1 MTTSQTTTE
10 RAQDA
15 ASTAA
20 DEGRHVAGVAKDEAA
35 DVASEAVHHAR
46 NLVGDAVHQISDQ
59 VGEQSRSQR
68 DRLSGNLRSLG
79 DDLEKMATDSG
90 ASGLA
95 ADLAREVA
103 DRAHAISSHLDGREP
118 GELLDDVRSFA
129 RNRPGT
135 FLLGALAAGIVAGRL
150 ARGAKDGAEA
160 ASAANATPTAPET
173 PAAQGL
179 TTNPPRPAASPGQ
192 PTIEPQTPSFADP
205 APTSSLD
212 TEAPMGTPAAGYGER
227 GTLGEDRP

>member
-20 DEGRHVAGVAKDEAA
+20 DEGRHVAGVAKDEATT
-35 DVASEAVHHAR
+35 VASEAVDHAR
-46 NLVGDAVHQISDQ
+46 NLVGDAVTQISDQ
-59 VGEQSRSQR
+59 VGEQSRTQR
-68 DRLSGNLRSLG
+68 DRLTGTLQSLG
-79 DDLEKMATDSG
+79 DDLEKMATNSG

-95 ADLAREVA
+95 TDLAREIA

-118 GELLDDVRSFA
+118 GELLDDVRNFA

-135 FLLGALAAGIVAGRL
+135 FLLGALAAGVVAGRL

-160 ASAANATPTAPET
+160 ASATSTT
-173 PAAQGL
+173 PAA
-179 TTNPPRPAASPGQ
+179 P
-192 PTIEPQTPSFADP
+192 EPQTPSAYADPAPSTPSFADP
-205 APTSSLD
+205 APATPSFADPTPTSSID
-212 TEAPMGTPAAGYGER
+212 AEASMGTPAAGYGER
-227 GTLGEDRP
+227 GTLGEDRL

>member
-20 DEGRHVAGVAKDEAA
+20 DEGRHVAGVAREEAA
-35 DVASEAVHHAR
+35 SVASEAVDHAR

-68 DRLSGNLRSLG
+68 DRLSGTLQSLG

-103 DRAHAISSHLDGREP
+103 ERAHAISAHLDGREP

-135 FLLGALAAGIVAGRL
+135 FLLGALAAGVVAGRL
-150 ARGAKDGAEA
+150 ARGVKDGAEA
-160 ASAANATPTAPET
+160 ASGASVT
-173 PAAQGL
+173 PAAPAADMSGQDF
-179 TTNPPRPAASPGQ
+179 TTDPPRPATSPGQ
-192 PTIEPQTPSFADP
+192 PTIEPQTV
-205 APTSSLD
+205 
-212 TEAPMGTPAAGYGER
+212 APMGTPAAGYGER
-227 GTLGEDRP
+227 GTLGEDLP